1 MKTTRRIRALAAGLL
16 VASLAA
22 CTPGNSGESVGADG
36 KPYIEADYATYTS
49 ASDVSSAS
57 DVGILGAVLSLSFRE
72 CDEGGDPA
80 GEVTV
85 SPTAA
90 DEGDPSPDA
99 SATDEPVPSV
109 TPTEV
114 AGGSGTEDCLPMVFM
129 KVRVAGIMKNTG
141 FNINVDDQIIVG
153 NIDLDAV
160 TMEGATE
167 LVVGKTYVLYLDN
180 IGEGD
185 APGVS
190 GVGSFWIPVGGNQG
204 IFLQGKGTVTPA
216 SANIVALTSA
226 EAQKIT
232 AGGATPAKKFT
243 TTVEALRKVSKL
255 SASKAS
261 SAAKAAKSKKK

>member
-1 MKTTRRIRALAAGLL
+1 MKTTWRIRALAAGLL

-36 KPYIEADYATYTS
+36 KPHIEADYATYTS

-80 GEVTV
+80 GEQTV
-85 SPTAA
+85 NPTAA
-90 DEGDPSPDA
+90 DAVDPSPDP
-99 SATDEPVPSV
+99 SATDKPVPST

-114 AGGSGTEDCLPMVFM
+114 AGGSSTADCLPMVFM

-167 LVVGKTYVLYLDN
+167 LVVGKQYALYLDN

-190 GVGSFWIPVGGNQG
+190 GVGSFWVPVGGNQG

-226 EAQKIT
+226 EARKIK
-232 AGGATPAKKFT
+232 ASGAPAKKFT
-243 TTVEALRKVSKL
+243 TTVEELRKVAKL
-255 SASKAS
+255 TTSEGSG
-261 SAAKAAKSKKK
+261 AAKAAKSEKK